1 MIREI
6 SIKPVLN
13 GFICKVGC
21 QQVVFESVTNLVQNL
36 DAYLR
41 DPDVVEKE
49 FVRDAVNKMPDQP
62 QCMPTACDAGEAVNT
77 IVNTVCGGPGESL
90 GGGNPSVRETRITDS
105 QCEARGPQ
113 PIERRTAR
121 ESSRVTENRASD
133 PSPSE
138 GGNALGPRR

>member
-6 SIKPVLN
+6 SITPVLN

-21 QQVVFESVTNLVQNL
+21 QRVVFESVSRLVDEL
-36 DAYLR
+36 EKYLR
-41 DPDVVEKE
+41 NPSGTEQR
-49 FVRDAVNKMPDQP
+49 FINDAVNKMPDQP
-62 QCMPTACDAGEAVNT
+62 SMQTTCEPTSMCGEITSTQTDAGQ
-77 IVNTVCGGPGESL
+77 S
-90 GGGNPSVRETRITDS
+90 
-105 QCEARGPQ
+105 EARGPQ